1 MTFRSLI
8 PLCLLLE
15 RDLYCMELPEEYEG
29 NVKIPLIPIALLMP
43 VMFNGSMKKIILV
56 MYVFQLLTKIFN
68 FFWILAFVYMK
79 IFMYISQNN
88 FHLLEI
94 LFYHHF

>member
-15 RDLYCMELPEEYEG
+15 RDLYCMELPKEYEG
-29 NVKIPLIPIALLMP
+29 NVKIPLIPTALLMP

-79 IFMYISQNN
+79 IFMYISQKN

-94 LFYHHF
+94 LFYHDF